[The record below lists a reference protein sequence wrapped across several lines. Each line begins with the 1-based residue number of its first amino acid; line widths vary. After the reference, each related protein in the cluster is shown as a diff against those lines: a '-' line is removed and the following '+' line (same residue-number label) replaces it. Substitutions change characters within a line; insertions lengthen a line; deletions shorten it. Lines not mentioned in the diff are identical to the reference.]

1 MKCANL
7 GPSSHSRS
15 VKWDYADNL
24 IPVQVPNLE
33 EEVLRLLPGLNKKF
47 HGIAVFVPTPEVS
60 MFDLT
65 LQESLLET
73 EYIYKILLS
82 VAITDLG
89 SLICKNIILS
99 KFWSFG
105 NFQHF
110 HGIFSKI
117 KIQGLKNDQ
126 NYRF

>member
-65 LQESLLET
+65 LQKSLLET
-73 EYIYKILLS
+73 EYIYKILLI
-82 VAITDLG
+82 VV
-89 SLICKNIILS
+89 
-99 KFWSFG
+99 
-105 NFQHF
+105 
-110 HGIFSKI
+110 
-117 KIQGLKNDQ
+117 IQGLKNDQ
-126 NYRF
+126 NYRFWPTKVTKLYFT